1 MKKIRGGKKLM
12 GRKKADRAS
21 LRDAAPFMHKSGNM
35 AGTSEFYVEAAEMG
49 NLVALLLGDSFSLSL
64 SIFLSH

>member
-1 MKKIRGGKKLM
+1 MK
-12 GRKKADRAS
+12 GRKRPIAS

-49 NLVALLLGDSFSLSL
+49 NLVALLLGDSFSLS
-64 SIFLSH
+64 IFPSH